1 MICYPVIYTRTFQCD
16 YFTKFHV
23 LPEFIDASWLLPY
36 IRSATTDMN
45 PADNNIRKIIITDTD
60 ICIFGIIAYA
70 KDIVDLSMLDCTRDN
85 KGRAVYGFYGFAL
98 QVDESASTVPVFE
111 KNAINAIY
119 KKYIVP
125 VWNDTVQQ
133 TQIPEALELQEK
145 AASSNNAEPEYLW
158 NESVNI
164 FTDEGDLYDSLLYQA
179 ITGDLT
185 CYCSAINDYK
195 ALKQSVFNYVVT
207 SKNNI
212 VRLKNET
219 VVKEE
224 PAVPASVETVVSK
237 EPESRAENINEYT
250 SSPAVNANESA
261 GSKKNKP
268 VDENSDVFQKTI
280 QKKQLAADLE
290 IVLKKYVAPATAVS
304 LSVLTASAIIK
315 YLTAKSKEDDPDAK

>member
-23 LPEFIDASWLLPY
+23 LPEFIDASWVLSY

-85 KGRAVYGFYGFAL
+85 KGRAVYGFYGFAI
-98 QVDESASTVPVFE
+98 QVDESASTVPVFD

-133 TQIPEALELQEK
+133 TQIPESLELQEK
-145 AASSNNAEPEYLW
+145 TASSSNKEPEYLW
-158 NESVNI
+158 NESVNV
-164 FTDEGDLYDSLLYQA
+164 FTNEGDLYDSLLYQA

-207 SKNNI
+207 TTNNI
-212 VRLKNET
+212 VRLKNDT

-224 PAVPASVETVVSK
+224 PAIPTTAETVVS
-237 EPESRAENINEYT
+237 EESESRAENTNEYAT
-250 SSPAVNANESA
+250 FPAVTDNESA

-268 VDENSDVFQKTI
+268 VDENSNVFQKTI
-280 QKKQLAADLE
+280 REKELAADLE
-290 IVLKKYVAPATAVS
+290 TVLKKYIAPAAAVS
-304 LSVLTASAIIK
+304 LSVLIAGVIIK
-315 YLTAKSKEDDPDAK
+315 LLTAKCKEEDLNAE